1 METKIKNNE
10 DDYKKTV
17 SSFNYEKLDK
27 EKECL
32 IRNDFIP
39 WREFREKIKI
49 ICELENEK
57 RLLLSK

>member
-39 WREFREKIKI
+39 
-49 ICELENEK
+49 
-57 RLLLSK
+57 